1 MSANTPITPGASGIA
16 PTALLLD
23 TNILLGLALSNHHQT
38 AAARAAVTA
47 LEAQGARLCV
57 APQNLVEF
65 YASITRPNE
74 GDRPGPGWKPKGA
87 LAALAGFEKRFEL
100 LPDAAPIFA
109 QWRALVAARSVIAK
123 ASHDTRLAAFCLVYG
138 VGILTA
144 NPKDFR
150 RFVPEGLQIV
160 EPASFAALTPPTGTP

>member
-1 MSANTPITPGASGIA
+1 MSANA
-16 PTALLLD
+16 PTAPTAALLLD

-38 AAARAAVTA
+38 ADARAAVTA

-65 YASITRPNE
+65 YASVTRPK
-74 GDRPGPGWKPKGA
+74 DAKPPGPGWKSKSA
-87 LAALAGFEKRFEL
+87 LAALIGFEKRFEL

-109 QWRALVAARSVIAK
+109 QWRALVVACGVIAK

-144 NPKDFR
+144 NARDFR
-150 RFVPEGLQIV
+150 RFAPQGLQIV
-160 EPASFAALTPPTGTP
+160 EPATFNTTPTGTP

>member
-1 MSANTPITPGASGIA
+1 LSANA
-16 PTALLLD
+16 PQAPSAALNAFLLD

-38 AAARAAVTA
+38 QAARAAVAA
-47 LEAQGARLCV
+47 LEAQGTRLCV

-65 YASITRPNE
+65 YATVTRPRDAN
-74 GDRPGPGWKPKGA
+74 GPGWKPKGA
-87 LAALAGFEKRFEL
+87 LAALEGFEKRFEL
-100 LPDAAPIFA
+100 LPDAAPILA
-109 QWRALVAARSVIAK
+109 QWRALVAARKVIAK

-150 RFVPEGLQIV
+150 RFVPDGLRIV
-160 EPASFAALTPPTGTP
+160 EPASFTAPTPARPNPK